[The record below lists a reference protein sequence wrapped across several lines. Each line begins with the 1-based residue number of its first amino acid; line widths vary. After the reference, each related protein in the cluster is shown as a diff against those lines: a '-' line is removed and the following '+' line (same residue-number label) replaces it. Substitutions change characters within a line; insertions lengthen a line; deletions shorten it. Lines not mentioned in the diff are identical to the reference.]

1 MSISNNAL
9 SAEQIRHLL
18 KRIRDCEIPESHWE
32 EVRQRLAD
40 EEKAYEEIEKR
51 QSMSRLE
58 MESIVF
64 DM

>member
-1 MSISNNAL
+1 MT
-9 SAEQIRHLL
+9 EEEKRKFL

-40 EEKAYEEIEKR
+40 DEKAYEEIEKR